1 MKEDQAL
8 RAYFFVNQYI
18 SGIHAGIQSLH
29 ALSEVHNKYYGTATQ
44 EEAMLRDWEA
54 NHKTVI
60 VLEGGYQSR
69 LEELLVQ
76 FSEIQ
81 HNYPFASFREEK
93 DALNCAMTAVCII
106 LPEQV
111 FAAKQEYVS
120 VSEENPIPQYLAY
133 TFEDEQVEDS
143 DRELIEILRQFRL
156 K

>member
-44 EEAMLRDWEA
+44 EEAMLRDWES

-76 FSEIQ
+76 FSGIN

-111 FAAKQEYVS
+111 FAAKQEYIS
-120 VSEENPIPQYLAY
+120 LNPYSQCMVY